1 MLFNDIA
8 CISLKNFIPNH
19 SCFYKQREVVGDV
32 AILNS
37 LPEGD
42 EEMQRRVG
50 ELIMNRNK
58 AIKVIFSLPS
68 TNTIV
73 PRFVPFSVYS

>member
-1 MLFNDIA
+1 M
-8 CISLKNFIPNH
+8 
-19 SCFYKQREVVGDV
+19 GDV

-68 TNTIV
+68 TYTIV